1 MGVFA
6 NGRGSGWKNT
16 TYFSFLC
23 VALGSTI
30 SFSFFLLL
38 RLSSAFTPTVSLAVA
53 SSLAVLLSILFFF
66 YKALRCMS
74 VLFLLSCGMKEGRNG
89 VITVGA
95 GVVMFYNIK
104 NIFNNLRILADS
116 ITCDLESKRVSL
128 RAMPFEFYRE
138 AIERVYNESKKF
150 FALNNE
156 IFSYTDKFQCNIL
169 VYDKGLKTM
178 VNETK
183 QQIHDVTATIMHLIG
198 IASYAAHI
206 VILVL
211 GISIILCGTGFFVRK
226 FLSQGSKHFENKY
239 ITKTFV
245 RYDNSRKEQNESGV
259 LPLNKQERHNYIRIP
274 CLKIPTKECKRVAL
288 FLVPVF
294 VNITVWALITFVD
307 LMLYWLIVTGST
319 HLQELPP
326 LTVPIHV
333 SLTNNEKLLD
343 IPISEDSVNTH
354 NSSFQIHLFD
364 PKCSPKP
371 GISLSVSWIS
381 LSIIIPIL
389 FLFGFLSSFLIQI
402 KLLLIASFYP
412 DKELERIQYL
422 HSKILRKR
430 MKAGSSAR
438 RKALRDIVLKT
449 SFWFPI
455 LARKQLL
462 YENLPSQMG
471 KYDHQDIDRGT
482 EFNQGFVN
490 PVFEEEAK

>member
-1 MGVFA
+1 MLQ
-6 NGRGSGWKNT
+6 GSVGT
-16 TYFSFLC
+16 Q
-23 VALGSTI
+23 VSTCAACTI
-30 SFSFFLLL
+30 ILTLLPCWRNHIQDIGTCLKPCGCFIFFLLL

-74 VLFLLSCGMKEGRNG
+74 VLFLLSCGMKE
-89 VITVGA
+89 
-95 GVVMFYNIK
+95 
-104 NIFNNLRILADS
+104 
-116 ITCDLESKRVSL
+116 
-128 RAMPFEFYRE
+128 
-138 AIERVYNESKKF
+138 
-150 FALNNE
+150 
-156 IFSYTDKFQCNIL
+156 

-333 SLTNNEKLLD
+333 SLTKHPQTTEG
-343 IPISEDSVNTH
+343 PQTH

-430 MKAGSSAR
+430 MK
-438 RKALRDIVLKT
+438 
-449 SFWFPI
+449 
-455 LARKQLL
+455 
-462 YENLPSQMG
+462 
-471 KYDHQDIDRGT
+471 
-482 EFNQGFVN
+482 
-490 PVFEEEAK
+490 

>member
-326 LTVPIHV
+326 LTVPIH
-333 SLTNNEKLLD
+333 NNEKLLD

-438 RKALRDIVLKT
+438 RKALRDIT

-455 LARKQLL
+455 LARKQ
-462 YENLPSQMG
+462 
-471 KYDHQDIDRGT
+471 
-482 EFNQGFVN
+482 
-490 PVFEEEAK
+490 

>member
-1 MGVFA
+1 KVLWNIETLHSHSRNLA
-6 NGRGSGWKNT
+6 NKHLNT

-333 SLTNNEKLLD
+333 SLTVSTQCLQFGNK
-343 IPISEDSVNTH
+343 DSVNTH

-438 RKALRDIVLKT
+438 RKALRDIVLKVRHNC
-449 SFWFPI
+449 I
-455 LARKQLL
+455 I
-462 YENLPSQMG
+462 Y
-471 KYDHQDIDRGT
+471 H
-482 EFNQGFVN
+482 
-490 PVFEEEAK
+490 PVCLCSSVCSSVSKI